1 MLGGAGIVLVLAIL
15 PDGFTYGTPGLL
27 LVIMYACGATR
38 LLLGA
43 ASTACLA
50 IIVFANA
57 ILLYKGASGFQFLNT
72 NVFLVSASLIGLSYT
87 ALLEWMERLAF
98 RLEEGLREDKKV
110 SETMLRNFL
119 PDRIMSRVRNGE
131 CAIAEAVGEATVL
144 FADIVGFTSLTHRM
158 APGHVVEMLST
169 LFNKLDEIADSKGV
183 DKVKTIGDCYMAVA
197 GVRSPSSQSA
207 EAMAEFAIEALAF
220 VHAYAEEYDIPL
232 QVRIGMSTG
241 SIVSGVIGTRVPIFD
256 LWGGPVNDASRL
268 QQEGVPGAIQVTEST
283 YWRLRNRY
291 EFEERGTLTL
301 KHGEQLNAFLLTGR
315 KVAAGAGPRLVSG
328 ASRDLGAS
336 EAVTGQ
342 VMAILSSLV
351 SVGSLPANQGRRF
364 GKLNPDYRE
373 VVDETV
379 ALLHHYKARLQHL
392 QRIDASAPYLEDQIQ
407 GITHDLWVDWRTAWS
422 DAAQCLCE
430 IAGDKDHLRA
440 AKDYT
445 ESQLTTELMG
455 APLWLQ
461 AYASRSATRVIIR

>member
-1 MLGGAGIVLVLAIL
+1 MATSFGRFADETELRFRARYTQRSIPFIRVSLPLAATLYLLFLAWDYSIAPEVLLYTLSVRLPFSFFAVVVFGLTFLQSFERWSQGVLCATVVLGGVGIVLVLAIL

-38 LLLGA
+38 LLLSA

-57 ILLYKGASGFQFLNT
+57 ILLYKGASGFEFLNT

-110 SETMLRNFL
+110 SEAMLRNFL

-169 LFNKLDEIADSKGV
+169 IFNKLDEIADSKGV

-220 VHAYAEEYDIPL
+220 VRAYAEEYDIPL
-232 QVRIGMSTG
+232 QMRIGMSTG
-241 SIVSGVIGTRVPIFD
+241 SVVSGVIGTRVPIFD

-291 EFEERGTLTL
+291 EFEERGTLSL

-315 KVAAGAGPRLVSG
+315 KVAAGAGPRLVSD
-328 ASRDLGAS
+328 ASRDLAGQLK
-336 EAVTGQ
+336 AVTAGH
-342 VMAILSSLV
+342 
-351 SVGSLPANQGRRF
+351 
-364 GKLNPDYRE
+364 D
-373 VVDETV
+373 
-379 ALLHHYKARLQHL
+379 H
-392 QRIDASAPYLEDQIQ
+392 SAQ
-407 GITHDLWVDWRTAWS
+407 S
-422 DAAQCLCE
+422 
-430 IAGDKDHLRA
+430 
-440 AKDYT
+440 
-445 ESQLTTELMG
+445 
-455 APLWLQ
+455 
-461 AYASRSATRVIIR
+461 